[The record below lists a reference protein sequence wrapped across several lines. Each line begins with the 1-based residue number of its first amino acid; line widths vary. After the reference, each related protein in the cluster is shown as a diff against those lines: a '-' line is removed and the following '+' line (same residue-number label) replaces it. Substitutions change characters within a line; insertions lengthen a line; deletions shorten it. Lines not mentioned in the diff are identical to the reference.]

1 VTSNA
6 VKPAPSI
13 LAADF
18 AYRGDQVADHQLAEK
33 SEHLPLEALL
43 MISNPVSL
51 SMNLCRPG
59 PIHFWSAGRATIICR
74 ACKASKR
81 WENGSASPLTRR
93 LARPFWSRS
102 CKTSRPGAG
111 HDGEPWIRT
120 SALPSRD
127 APEDQACA
135 PDDRA
140 NQTGVQPRGGRRD
153 RRDQCPRWRL
163 PRESTWWWPDRRFSI
178 TGKESS
184 PHGTAAGRNTALI
197 GKDVVQLAM
206 IGLDRCQDGAGG
218 LWMLEPTAAS
228 GLGGWL
234 LP

>member
-1 VTSNA
+1 V
-6 VKPAPSI
+6 PE
-13 LAADF
+13 
-18 AYRGDQVADHQLAEK
+18 RGRNGRTFRAQSFDGTADHQLAE
-33 SEHLPLEALL
+33 S
-43 MISNPVSL
+43 
-51 SMNLCRPG
+51 RPG
-59 PIHFWSAGRATIICR
+59 PIRFWSTGRATIICR
-74 ACKASKR
+74 APCKASKR

-93 LARPFWSRS
+93 LARPFWSNHA
-102 CKTSRPGAG
+102 KPRPGAG
-111 HDGEPWIRT
+111 HDGESRIRT

-184 PHGTAAGRNTALI
+184 PNGTAAGRNTALI

-206 IGLDRCQDGAGG
+206 IGLDRCQVCGCWNQRRRLALAGG
-218 LWMLEPTAAS
+218 YCHDDRRTGNNRVQTAQAQSMSLHGSADVRVPT
-228 GLGGWL
+228 
-234 LP
+234 

>member
-1 VTSNA
+1 MTGKA
-6 VKPAPSI
+6 VKLAPWI

-120 SALPSRD
+120 WRSVDVGANGCVWPW
-127 APEDQACA
+127 
-135 PDDRA
+135 RA
-140 NQTGVQPRGGRRD
+140 V
-153 RRDQCPRWRL
+153 
-163 PRESTWWWPDRRFSI
+163 F
-178 TGKESS
+178 
-184 PHGTAAGRNTALI
+184 AM
-197 GKDVVQLAM
+197 M
-206 IGLDRCQDGAGG
+206 IGGPETTGHKLRKPNQCIFVAVP
-218 LWMLEPTAAS
+218 PT
-228 GLGGWL
+228 
-234 LP
+234 

>member
-135 PDDRA
+135 PDE
-140 NQTGVQPRGGRRD
+140 
-153 RRDQCPRWRL
+153 PRWCWR
-163 PRESTWWWPDRRFSI
+163 SVDVGTNGGVWPWR
-178 TGKESS
+178 
-184 PHGTAAGRNTALI
+184 
-197 GKDVVQLAM
+197 VVIAMM
-206 IGLDRCQDGAGG
+206 IGGPETTGHKTRKPNQLHGSADVRV
-218 LWMLEPTAAS
+218 PT
-228 GLGGWL
+228 
-234 LP
+234 